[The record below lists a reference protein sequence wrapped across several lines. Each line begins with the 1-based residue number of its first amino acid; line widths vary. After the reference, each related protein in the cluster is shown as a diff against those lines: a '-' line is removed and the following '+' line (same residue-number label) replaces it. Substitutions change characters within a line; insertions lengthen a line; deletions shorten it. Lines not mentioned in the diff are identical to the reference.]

1 MHIVISLF
9 KIHFQLNLNLNM
21 ASKAFTLATKLCEA
35 RNPGYFLQNSSNS
48 WSFSKD
54 ELHII
59 LKLTEFTLQYH
70 N

>member
-1 MHIVISLF
+1 
-9 KIHFQLNLNLNM
+9 LNLNM